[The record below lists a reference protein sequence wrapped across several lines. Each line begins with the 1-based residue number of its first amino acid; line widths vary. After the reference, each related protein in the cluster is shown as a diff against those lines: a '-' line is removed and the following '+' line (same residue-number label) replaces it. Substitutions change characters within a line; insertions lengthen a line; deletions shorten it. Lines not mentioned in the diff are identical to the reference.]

1 MTRRHYY
8 RPRVYARVPGVGCVG
23 CSVLWLLL
31 GVVLAVYVG
40 LIIGGLA

>member
-23 CSVLWLLL
+23 CSVLWAVVLL
-31 GVVLAVYVG
+31 GLVLLWVG
-40 LIIGGLA
+40 LA